1 MHKIAIYDLDRT
13 ILKTPTFTAFLVF
26 AARYNGRSLIWRAPI
41 WIAALIGYKL
51 KLYRRKPLKQFGVK
65 LFVAAQT
72 RQEDMAELSRA
83 FANSVVPGDVQP
95 GASAAIA
102 RDRADGARLIIASA
116 APEFYVSEIAQP
128 LRFDDFIATRHL
140 EDDVHISYQI
150 DGNNC

>member
-1 MHKIAIYDLDRT
+1 
-13 ILKTPTFTAFLVF
+13 
-26 AARYNGRSLIWRAPI
+26 
-41 WIAALIGYKL
+41 
-51 KLYRRKPLKQFGVK
+51 
-65 LFVAAQT
+65 
-72 RQEDMAELSRA
+72 MAELSRA

-150 DGNNC
+150 DGNNCYGSEKLSRVRAWLAAQNIDRKSCDIVAYSDHISDGPLLDWADKGVFVTGNEKAAKRAESRGWTIADFAQERA